1 MSRTRILCKRPFFF
15 FCYLFWILEDSGVSS
30 TKFDS
35 CNEHKSLK
43 IKTVLFGILREYF
56 RSRSKSY
63 FNRSNPDCRGDVVY
77 NNFLFFRRYGN
88 G

>member
-1 MSRTRILCKRPFFF
+1 MQKTIFFF
-15 FCYLFWILEDSGVSS
+15 LLFVLDSRGQCVSS